1 MNATPPSPPPAAP
14 EALRPVAHLE
24 LKAAALLLFTL
35 ALIVGS
41 VMYLLYARGAFEP
54 TQTLV
59 LVADDSEGVVV
70 GMDMTFS
77 GFPIGRVR
85 RIELA
90 DEGNARIVVDVARK
104 DAHWLRVS
112 SVFTLVR
119 GMVGGTAIRAY
130 SGLLNDDPLPDGA
143 VRPVLRGDATS
154 EIPQL
159 MASARELL
167 GNLNALTAQ
176 DAALASSLAQ
186 VRTLT
191 ERLNAPGGALQV
203 LMGNAQDAGKV
214 LAALDRT
221 NALLTRIDGLAAKT
235 DTQLY
240 GPGGLMPQVQAS
252 VAQLGGLL
260 ADTRATL
267 KKVDAVLAEAQAV
280 GANVREGT
288 ADLGALR
295 AEVESNLRKI
305 DQLVGDIQRKWPFAR
320 DTELTPPCLRTPS
333 PGQGASPPLPPCVCC
348 WQHAPASP
356 QHPRGKWIR
365 MAHRSVRW
373 RPTSAGT
380 NGWRHWN
387 GSTPAKPLPALA
399 NPHAWHGW
407 SCCNVPHKLPAPC
420 PGTALAS
427 RPCAP
432 MLPGQSG
439 PTPPIWLARRW
450 TPCRP
455 RCCHPH
461 SRPWPLPPRTLRPL
475 PTSCSFLTRWRAWWR
490 PGCCCAGPRH
500 RQRWCRQPWTP
511 RRSWAGAGP
520 CWPGW
525 GCSGS
530 GQSRA
535 VNPMSPPAFGAA
547 WIWWS
552 RALRPEDGPPH
563 HAHTCHGQP

>member
-1 MNATPPSPPPAAP
+1 MNATPPSPPPPAP

-59 LVADDSEGVVV
+59 LVADDSEGVAV

-119 GMVGGTAIRAY
+119 GVVGGTAIRAY

-320 DTELTPPCLRTPS
+320 DTE
-333 PGQGASPPLPPCVCC
+333 
-348 WQHAPASP
+348 
-356 QHPRGKWIR
+356 I
-365 MAHRSVRW
+365 
-373 RPTSAGT
+373 
-380 NGWRHWN
+380 
-387 GSTPAKPLPALA
+387 
-399 NPHAWHGW
+399 
-407 SCCNVPHKLPAPC
+407 KLP
-420 PGTALAS
+420 
-427 RPCAP
+427 
-432 MLPGQSG
+432 
-439 PTPPIWLARRW
+439 
-450 TPCRP
+450 
-455 RCCHPH
+455 
-461 SRPWPLPPRTLRPL
+461 
-475 PTSCSFLTRWRAWWR
+475 
-490 PGCCCAGPRH
+490 
-500 RQRWCRQPWTP
+500 
-511 RRSWAGAGP
+511 
-520 CWPGW
+520 
-525 GCSGS
+525 
-530 GQSRA
+530 
-535 VNPMSPPAFGAA
+535 
-547 WIWWS
+547 
-552 RALRPEDGPPH
+552 
-563 HAHTCHGQP
+563 

>member
-1 MNATPPSPPPAAP
+1 MNATPPSPPPPAP

-119 GMVGGTAIRAY
+119 GVVGGTAIRAY

-159 MASARELL
+159 IASARELL

-320 DTELTPPCLRTPS
+320 DTE
-333 PGQGASPPLPPCVCC
+333 
-348 WQHAPASP
+348 
-356 QHPRGKWIR
+356 I
-365 MAHRSVRW
+365 
-373 RPTSAGT
+373 
-380 NGWRHWN
+380 
-387 GSTPAKPLPALA
+387 
-399 NPHAWHGW
+399 
-407 SCCNVPHKLPAPC
+407 KLP
-420 PGTALAS
+420 
-427 RPCAP
+427 
-432 MLPGQSG
+432 
-439 PTPPIWLARRW
+439 
-450 TPCRP
+450 
-455 RCCHPH
+455 
-461 SRPWPLPPRTLRPL
+461 
-475 PTSCSFLTRWRAWWR
+475 
-490 PGCCCAGPRH
+490 
-500 RQRWCRQPWTP
+500 
-511 RRSWAGAGP
+511 
-520 CWPGW
+520 
-525 GCSGS
+525 
-530 GQSRA
+530 
-535 VNPMSPPAFGAA
+535 
-547 WIWWS
+547 
-552 RALRPEDGPPH
+552 
-563 HAHTCHGQP
+563 

>member
-1 MNATPPSPPPAAP
+1 MNATPPSPPPPAP
-14 EALRPVAHLE
+14 EALRRGAHLE

-305 DQLVGDIQRKWPFAR
+305 DQLVGDIQRKWPFAS
-320 DTELTPPCLRTPS
+320 DTE
-333 PGQGASPPLPPCVCC
+333 
-348 WQHAPASP
+348 
-356 QHPRGKWIR
+356 I
-365 MAHRSVRW
+365 
-373 RPTSAGT
+373 
-380 NGWRHWN
+380 
-387 GSTPAKPLPALA
+387 
-399 NPHAWHGW
+399 
-407 SCCNVPHKLPAPC
+407 KLP
-420 PGTALAS
+420 
-427 RPCAP
+427 
-432 MLPGQSG
+432 
-439 PTPPIWLARRW
+439 
-450 TPCRP
+450 
-455 RCCHPH
+455 
-461 SRPWPLPPRTLRPL
+461 
-475 PTSCSFLTRWRAWWR
+475 
-490 PGCCCAGPRH
+490 
-500 RQRWCRQPWTP
+500 
-511 RRSWAGAGP
+511 
-520 CWPGW
+520 
-525 GCSGS
+525 
-530 GQSRA
+530 
-535 VNPMSPPAFGAA
+535 
-547 WIWWS
+547 
-552 RALRPEDGPPH
+552 
-563 HAHTCHGQP
+563 

>member
-1 MNATPPSPPPAAP
+1 MNATPPSPPPPAP

-90 DEGNARIVVDVARK
+90 DEGNARIVIDVARK

-320 DTELTPPCLRTPS
+320 DTEIT
-333 PGQGASPPLPPCVCC
+333 LP
-348 WQHAPASP
+348 
-356 QHPRGKWIR
+356 
-365 MAHRSVRW
+365 
-373 RPTSAGT
+373 
-380 NGWRHWN
+380 
-387 GSTPAKPLPALA
+387 
-399 NPHAWHGW
+399 
-407 SCCNVPHKLPAPC
+407 
-420 PGTALAS
+420 
-427 RPCAP
+427 
-432 MLPGQSG
+432 
-439 PTPPIWLARRW
+439 
-450 TPCRP
+450 
-455 RCCHPH
+455 
-461 SRPWPLPPRTLRPL
+461 
-475 PTSCSFLTRWRAWWR
+475 
-490 PGCCCAGPRH
+490 
-500 RQRWCRQPWTP
+500 
-511 RRSWAGAGP
+511 
-520 CWPGW
+520 
-525 GCSGS
+525 
-530 GQSRA
+530 
-535 VNPMSPPAFGAA
+535 
-547 WIWWS
+547 
-552 RALRPEDGPPH
+552 
-563 HAHTCHGQP
+563 

>member
-1 MNATPPSPPPAAP
+1 MNATPPSPHPPAP

-119 GMVGGTAIRAY
+119 GVVGGTAIRAY
-130 SGLLNDDPLPDGA
+130 SGLLSDDPLPDGA

-320 DTELTPPCLRTPS
+320 DTE
-333 PGQGASPPLPPCVCC
+333 
-348 WQHAPASP
+348 
-356 QHPRGKWIR
+356 I
-365 MAHRSVRW
+365 
-373 RPTSAGT
+373 
-380 NGWRHWN
+380 
-387 GSTPAKPLPALA
+387 
-399 NPHAWHGW
+399 
-407 SCCNVPHKLPAPC
+407 KLP
-420 PGTALAS
+420 
-427 RPCAP
+427 
-432 MLPGQSG
+432 
-439 PTPPIWLARRW
+439 
-450 TPCRP
+450 
-455 RCCHPH
+455 
-461 SRPWPLPPRTLRPL
+461 
-475 PTSCSFLTRWRAWWR
+475 
-490 PGCCCAGPRH
+490 
-500 RQRWCRQPWTP
+500 
-511 RRSWAGAGP
+511 
-520 CWPGW
+520 
-525 GCSGS
+525 
-530 GQSRA
+530 
-535 VNPMSPPAFGAA
+535 
-547 WIWWS
+547 
-552 RALRPEDGPPH
+552 
-563 HAHTCHGQP
+563 